1 MRGACA
7 LAASGVSAAYAV
19 PAFAPRFLSAWHG
32 LQRREDAF
40 QSLHIAS
47 RRFIPRC
54 IAIAGACGRSFPAV
68 RRDRP
73 PPCAT
78 PGRALAGSR
87 GIAVES

>member
-7 LAASGVSAAYAV
+7 LAASDVSAAYAV

-32 LQRREDAF
+32 LQRREGAF

-54 IAIAGACGRSFPAV
+54 IAIAGA
-68 RRDRP
+68 RDRP